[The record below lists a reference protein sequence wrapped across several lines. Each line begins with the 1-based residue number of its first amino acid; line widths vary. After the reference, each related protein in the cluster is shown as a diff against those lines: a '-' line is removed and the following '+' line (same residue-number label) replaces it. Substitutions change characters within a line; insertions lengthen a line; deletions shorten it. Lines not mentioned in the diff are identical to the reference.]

1 MKKSKFLIY
10 AAVAATAAIV
20 SSCSNEDVVEQ
31 TPQKG
36 RPIVVE
42 ASVDGDSRASVATS
56 FTGFKLYGY
65 DQANEGA
72 QFLNGVGFANSGTAW
87 TSVGAANWPEGSGK
101 SDFYAISVQGAAPA
115 TLPTAF
121 DITDLSSGSF
131 DYTVP
136 ANVAD
141 QQDIL
146 VAKHTDVSY
155 ADNAGKI
162 KLGFKH
168 ALANVTMQVRF
179 NRKENGENTTTS
191 MREGE
196 ILTFNKI
203 IFHNVYTSGTY
214 NASTGVWTPTGEKGD
229 VVINFAE
236 APSYRSDVNY
246 NSVAYQD
253 LKDGD
258 AIFGQSVMFVPQTP
272 DAYWTPSENHGIS
285 EATGKPYI
293 EIVGLT
299 YTTSAATPKSP
310 LNYTSAELEQFLND
324 LIENETEMPFNIEY
338 GDNIDENVG
347 EEEIPAEVER
357 LSNSK
362 FATSFYIPLPNGFSF
377 SFNKNYN
384 LRLNV
389 ANAFRADGKK
399 VYTGTNFVTQ

>member
-42 ASVDGDSRASVATS
+42 ASVDGSSRATVATS

-65 DQANEGA
+65 KADANKTS
-72 QFLNGVGFANSGTAW
+72 FLDGVNFANSNSSW
-87 TSVGAANWPEGSGK
+87 VSVGSANWPEGSGNCN
-101 SDFYAISVQGAAPA
+101 FYAISTQGAAGVPDGI
-115 TLPTAF
+115 
-121 DITDLSSGSF
+121 DITNLKDGSF
-131 DYTVP
+131 SYTVP
-136 ANVAD
+136 ADVAA

-146 VAKHTDVSY
+146 VASHNDVAY
-155 ADNAGKI
+155 ADNSGKI

-191 MREGE
+191 MQEGE

-203 IFHNVYTSGTY
+203 IFHNVYISGTY

-246 NSVAYQD
+246 ESVAYQD

-258 AIFGQSVMFVPQTP
+258 AIFGQSIMFVPQTP

-310 LNYTSAELEQFLND
+310 LNYTSAELEHFLND

-338 GDNIDENVG
+338 GDNIDENLG

-389 ANAFRADGKK
+389 ANAFRANGMK
-399 VYTGTNFVTQ
+399 VYTGTHFVTQ